1 LKQLL
6 TVSFGTLT
14 FSTESDASANDS
26 EERKKLAISANRLPA
41 ILLHGFG
48 ASLFSWER
56 VLKPLASV
64 IGSKTLAFDRPAFG
78 LTSRPQRRGLFLVLF
93 TWVSEV
99 VLALWLF
106 WTLLTYA
113 TEYKTEMHIDG
124 ESD

>member
-1 LKQLL
+1 MKQLL

-14 FSTESDASANDS
+14 FSAESDASANDS
-26 EERKKLAISANRLPA
+26 EERKKLGISANRLPA

-78 LTSRPQRRGLFLVLF
+78 LTSRPQRRGLFLALF

-106 WTLLTYA
+106 WTLLT
-113 TEYKTEMHIDG
+113 
-124 ESD
+124 